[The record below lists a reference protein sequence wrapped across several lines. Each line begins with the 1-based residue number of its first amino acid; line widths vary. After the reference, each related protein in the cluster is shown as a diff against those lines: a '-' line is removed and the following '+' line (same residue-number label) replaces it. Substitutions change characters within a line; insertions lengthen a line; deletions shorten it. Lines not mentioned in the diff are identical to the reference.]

1 MFYGQ
6 NNLIGQRIIEN
17 SEFFFRKTC
26 DDQRIVKDVSF
37 EEIMK
42 ICGILD
48 ANCFRIDR
56 NGTRGLFLATSMI
69 NHDCLPNARII
80 FNAKGKLWT
89 S

>member
-1 MFYGQ
+1 M
-6 NNLIGQRIIEN
+6 N
-17 SEFFFRKTC
+17 SSL
-26 DDQRIVKDVSF
+26 VLKDVSF
-37 EEIMK
+37 GEIMK

-80 FNAKGKLWT
+80 FNDKGKLLNFFEAFFQKECAENYPEKEILKLC
-89 S
+89 SV

>member
-1 MFYGQ
+1 MV
-6 NNLIGQRIIEN
+6 N
-17 SEFFFRKTC
+17 SSL
-26 DDQRIVKDVSF
+26 VSKDVSF
-37 EEIMK
+37 GEIMK

-80 FNAKGKLWT
+80 FNDKGKLLN
-89 S
+89 